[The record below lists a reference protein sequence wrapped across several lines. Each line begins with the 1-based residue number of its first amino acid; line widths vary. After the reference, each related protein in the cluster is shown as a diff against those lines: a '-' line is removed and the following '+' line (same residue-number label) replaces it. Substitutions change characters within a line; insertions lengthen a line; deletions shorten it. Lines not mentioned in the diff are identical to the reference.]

1 MKERNLHKA
10 PTVKD
15 IVGAGKQRSY
25 SEVVEFLD
33 KNWRTNPAEAAIT
46 RMKQLDHA
54 FESLSHKI
62 DTILITG
69 TNGKSLTAYF
79 ATQLLQAEELC
90 VGTFYSPH
98 TLTYNERFAINGETI
113 ANKVFTELANE
124 VLNAAENLQV
134 SPNTYEVLT
143 MMALLHFKNNNVDV
157 AIIEISDTT
166 TTNAAH
172 IFHPKVAAITR
183 ITEQETPHADVQTI
197 AQMLSIVKAGTHVV
211 SADQSKLNL
220 HAIQTLA
227 AEKGGTWAMPIR
239 KLAPLSYP
247 FEQLHGRCAA
257 LAERVAHI
265 YINVFAH
272 KDAIIVSSAHNSLLA
287 KQKGQ
292 RGRPTTEAK
301 RQAEIHPKKT
311 IEQFWKDT
319 TNCLPGRFQLL
330 DKEKPS
336 ILLDNAGNLDAFKN
350 VLLGIRL
357 LHYQR
362 PLKGLTVILG
372 CNRSDLNMQE
382 FLKLL
387 RYFFKKTSGQV
398 IVCPVEPV
406 PGHHGDQVWDVEQV
420 TNDIKSMKIKAR
432 SSKNFK
438 EAFEIAQKSV
448 DERHGLVVITG
459 SPSIV
464 TEYWK
469 NKGIK
474 KITAPSA

>member
-1 MKERNLHKA
+1 MKERNIQKT

-25 SEVVEFLD
+25 SEIVEFLD
-33 KNWRTNPAEAAIT
+33 KNWHTNAPEAT
-46 RMKQLDHA
+46 LSRMKQLDHA
-54 FESLSHKI
+54 FDSLSQKI
-62 DTILITG
+62 DTILISG

-79 ATQLLQAEELC
+79 TTQLLQAEELC

-124 VLNAAENLQV
+124 VLNTAENIQLAV
-134 SPNTYEVLT
+134 NTYEVLT
-143 MMALLHFKNNNVDV
+143 MMALLHFKNNTVDIAV
-157 AIIEISDTT
+157 IEVSDTT

-172 IFHPKVAAITR
+172 IFNPKVVAITR
-183 ITEQETPHADVQTI
+183 ITEQETPHADAHTI
-197 AQMLSIVKAGTHVV
+197 GQMLSVVKAGTHVV

-227 AEKGGTWAMPIR
+227 TEKGGTWAMPIR

-301 RQAEIHPKKT
+301 RQAEMHPKKT

-398 IVCPVEPV
+398 IVCPVEPA
-406 PGHHGDQVWDVEQV
+406 PGHQGDQVWDVEQV

-459 SPSIV
+459 SPSII

-474 KITAPSA
+474 KITTPSA